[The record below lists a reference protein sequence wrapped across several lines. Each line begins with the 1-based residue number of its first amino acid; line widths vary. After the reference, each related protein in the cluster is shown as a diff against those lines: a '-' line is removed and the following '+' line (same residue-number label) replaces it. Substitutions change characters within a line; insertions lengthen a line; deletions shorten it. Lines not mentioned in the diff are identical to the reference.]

1 MSTYLQT
8 YTKGSVISKD
18 GTTIGYRQMGSGPGL
33 LLLHGGINASQH
45 MMKLGT
51 ALADTFTV
59 YIPDRRGRGMSGPIG
74 NNYSIFKED
83 EDIDALLQ
91 KTGAHS
97 VFGTADGAFFALH
110 AAITLPT
117 ILKVAAYEPVLL
129 FGQPGQKE
137 FEATIEQY
145 NRNIASGN
153 LARTMVGLTKAE
165 HADTGK
171 VKAIPDFL
179 LELLF
184 NLVLSSDERR
194 AKGDNLSYR
203 ELLPTLGPE
212 LQLVRATKGTIENY
226 QSISAEVLFLVGG
239 KSNDFLKSTSVA
251 MSNLLPHAHL
261 VEIQDLAHGSAQDYG
276 KPDSLAREIRHFLQA
291 K

>member
-8 YTKGSVISKD
+8 YTKGSVTSKD
-18 GTTIGYRQMGSGPGL
+18 GTTIGYRQMGRGPGL

-45 MMKLGT
+45 MMKLGI

-74 NNYSIFKED
+74 NNYSITKED

-97 VFGTADGAFFALH
+97 IFGTADGAFFALH
-110 AAITLPT
+110 AAITLPA
-117 ILKVAAYEPVLL
+117 LQKVAAYEPVLL

-153 LARTMVGLTKAE
+153 LPRTMVGLTKAE

-184 NLVLSSDERR
+184 KLVLSSDARK
-194 AKGDNLSYR
+194 AKGDDLSYR

-226 QSISAEVLFLVGG
+226 KSISAEVIFLVGG

-251 MSNLLPHAHL
+251 MSSMLPHAHL

-276 KPDSLAREIRHFLQA
+276 KPDSLAREIRRFLQA